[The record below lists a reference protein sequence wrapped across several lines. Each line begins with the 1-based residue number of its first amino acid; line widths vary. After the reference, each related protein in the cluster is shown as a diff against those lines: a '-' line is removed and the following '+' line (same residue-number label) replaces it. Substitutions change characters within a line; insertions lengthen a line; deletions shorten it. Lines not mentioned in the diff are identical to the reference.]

1 MTNSSLVKLRVAIVG
16 AGRMGR
22 IRATSIAAH
31 PQCSLVEIVDI
42 DVDRARTLAEEFGCG
57 YSMDWE
63 LLPERQDIDCVVVSA
78 THNLLSRIS
87 VAALTAGKD
96 VFCEKP
102 MARTPAE
109 AESVIAAIWTNRG
122 SRQPVF
128 RIGCTLRHH
137 PAVSRAHRLV
147 KEGLIGQL
155 FYIRAFYGHG
165 GRPMYDQE
173 WRMVP
178 QLGGG
183 GELLDQGIHLIDL
196 SRWFLGDFPEVS
208 GMIGTYFWTGIA
220 HLDNPVKAHF
230 PHELGDTVEDNA
242 FLLLRT
248 EIGQTASLHASWTQ
262 WKNAFSFEIYG
273 REGSLTITGLGGSY
287 GEEQLVH
294 ARRRPEGG
302 VPEMNTLLTA
312 SGENVWDLEWQ
323 AFVAACAGEGHP
335 GHEALS
341 QSATAE
347 DGFEAL
353 RMVCAIYEA
362 ARRQDP
368 IFVSSQP
375 SFTAP

>member
-1 MTNSSLVKLRVAIVG
+1 MKLRVAIVG

-42 DVDRARTLAEEFGCG
+42 DSDRARTLAGEFGCG

-63 LLPERQDIDCVVVSA
+63 LLPERKDIDCVVIAA

-87 VAALTAGKD
+87 VEALAAGKD

-102 MARTPAE
+102 MARTPVE
-109 AESVIAAIWTNRG
+109 AESIIAAIWASRG
-122 SRQPVF
+122 SRRPVF
-128 RIGCTLRHH
+128 HVGCTLRHH
-137 PAVSRAHRLV
+137 PAVFRAHRLV
-147 KEGLIGQL
+147 KEGLIGQP
-155 FYIRAFYGHG
+155 FYIRGFYGHG
-165 GRPMYDQE
+165 GRPKYDQE

-208 GMIGTYFWTGIA
+208 GMIGTYFWTGTA
-220 HLDNPVKAHF
+220 HLDDPVKVRF
-230 PHELGDTVEDNA
+230 PHELSEVVEDNA

-248 EIGQTASLHASWTQ
+248 EIGQTAFLHASWTQ

-273 REGSLTITGLGGSY
+273 REGSLTVTGLGGSY
-287 GEEQLVH
+287 GEEKLIH

-302 VPEMNTLLTA
+302 VPEMNTLLTT

-323 AFVAACAGEGHP
+323 AFVAACTGEDHP
-335 GHEALS
+335 SHEALS

-347 DGFEAL
+347 DGLEAL
-353 RMVCAIYEA
+353 RIVHALYEA
-362 ARRQDP
+362 EQRQDP
-368 IFVSSQP
+368 ISSLTQP